1 MAGGNWI
8 KLNRS
13 ILEWEWYDDINTKVL
28 FIHLLLT
35 VNYEPKKWHGITIDR
50 GQRVVSLAELAEE
63 TGLSI
68 QNIRTAINHL
78 KSTGE
83 LTRTLTRTLTGQ
95 VPLVTIENYNKYQD
109 VTFTSDKASDTQT
122 DTHSD
127 KRPTSDRQ
135 QLKKE
140 KKEKNKEREGETA
153 HSKHPYGRKGNV
165 WLTEKEY
172 EGIKERFKDYERL
185 IDHVGDYLSN
195 SKPYDDHEALI
206 MKIGREDKWA
216 LNVQRKSQELS
227 QEEIDRMRTETF
239 GANWKN

>member
-95 VPLVTIENYNKYQD
+95 IPLVTIENYDKFQSVDFVGNKA
-109 VTFTSDKASDTQT
+109 TN
-122 DTHSD
+122 THSNTHSN
-127 KRPTSDRQ
+127 KCLTTT
-135 QLKKE
+135 KE
-140 KKEKNKEREGETA
+140 GEEIKNKEREGETA
-153 HSKHPYGRKGNV
+153 HSKHPYGRKKNV

-195 SKPYDDHEALI
+195 SKHYDDHEALI

-227 QEEIDRMRTETF
+227 QEEIDRMRTEAF

>member
-95 VPLVTIENYNKYQD
+95 VPLVTVENYDKFQSVDFVGNKA
-109 VTFTSDKASDTQT
+109 TN
-122 DTHSD
+122 THSNTHSN
-127 KRPTSDRQ
+127 KRLTTT
-135 QLKKE
+135 KE
-140 KKEKNKEREGETA
+140 GEEIKNKEREGETA

-195 SKPYDDHEALI
+195 SKHYNDHEALI

-227 QEEIDRMRTETF
+227 QEEIDRMRTEAF